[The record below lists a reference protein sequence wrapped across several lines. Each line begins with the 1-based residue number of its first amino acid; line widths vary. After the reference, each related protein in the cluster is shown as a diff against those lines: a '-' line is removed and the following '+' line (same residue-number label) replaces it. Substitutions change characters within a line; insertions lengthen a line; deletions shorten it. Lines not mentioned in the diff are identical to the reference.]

1 MDFKSFILATI
12 IILNVSS
19 QTISWEGVSN
29 LGGGIGYSSGSQTVT
44 PYGSSSSS
52 SQSSFSSGNTGYSTP
67 QSSYG
72 VYSSQPVNF
81 QTTSTPSYYNSYGTN
96 SAQQMSDFLGDW
108 VLTSIGSQ
116 RTNIPS
122 AFTSNSFNL
131 DYCSPLSYSYQ
142 TQSSNGISFSSGS
155 SSSSSCGPSYS
166 SFPSFNLLN
175 NAFNG
180 ISNYAFA
187 GDNLNFRNSQ
197 GNVLATLSR
206 PVAIASAGGVTAI
219 AAAPLPISTNSYVP
233 TSSTGII
240 GSYLGSSNIGT
251 SSSNSINI
259 ASPLVGNYRAI
270 SVNGQPV
277 NFDVTIDGSQI
288 RYRYC
293 NTKGMRYTTTG
304 SVLRISPGV
313 STLASCSNQYPT

>member
-1 MDFKSFILATI
+1 M
-12 IILNVSS
+12 
-19 QTISWEGVSN
+19 SN
-29 LGGGIGYSSGSQTVT
+29 
-44 PYGSSSSS
+44 
-52 SQSSFSSGNTGYSTP
+52 
-67 QSSYG
+67 
-72 VYSSQPVNF
+72 
-81 QTTSTPSYYNSYGTN
+81 
-96 SAQQMSDFLGDW
+96 FLGDW

-219 AAAPLPISTNSYVP
+219 AASPLPISTNSYIP
-233 TSSTGII
+233 R
-240 GSYLGSSNIGT
+240 T
-251 SSSNSINI
+251 SSSGTTGSFSGSTNIGASSSNTINI

-277 NFDVTIDGSQI
+277 NFDVSIDGSQI

-304 SVLRISPGV
+304 SVLTITPGV
-313 STLASCSNQYPT
+313 STLASCSNQNPT